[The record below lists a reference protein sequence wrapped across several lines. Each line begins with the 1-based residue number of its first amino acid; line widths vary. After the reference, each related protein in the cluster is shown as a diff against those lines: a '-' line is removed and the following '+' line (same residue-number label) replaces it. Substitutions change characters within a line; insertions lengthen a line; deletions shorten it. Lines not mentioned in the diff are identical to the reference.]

1 MIRLACSIA
10 LGFLLLGRMMG
21 ASGQEPG
28 LEELR
33 IGMDP
38 GNPPYTYIDEDGT
51 FGGSDAE
58 IATAMCVELRAR
70 CKLVAVPFTR
80 SIAALDDRSV
90 DAIVSDMT
98 ITPEREQLVDFT
110 DVYRIAANRFVA
122 SRHSGLEVSPEGLV
136 GKKLGVKRNTVHDR
150 YVTAIYGA
158 TAVIRRYSDLAEL
171 FIDLALDRNDAALV
185 EIAPA
190 RVSFLQTPLGAD
202 YEFVGP
208 ELNDERW
215 FGTGIGIAVRK
226 GDNARREALNHAL
239 AAIRADGSYQKIMA
253 RYFNSQ

>member
-1 MIRLACSIA
+1 MQSLTWFIA
-10 LGFLLLGRMMG
+10 LGFVLLAGMTG
-21 ASGQEPG
+21 ASGQEAG

-38 GNPPYTYIDEDGT
+38 GNPPYTYLDEDGT

-58 IATAMCVELRAR
+58 IAAALCGVIRAR
-70 CKLVAVPFTR
+70 CKLVAVPFAR
-80 SIAALDDRSV
+80 SIAALGDRSV

-98 ITPEREQLVDFT
+98 VTTERERLVDFT
-110 DVYRIAANRFVA
+110 DVYRNAENRLVA
-122 SRHSGLEVSPEGLV
+122 RRQLGLEVSPEGLA

-150 YVTAIYGA
+150 YVTDVYGA
-158 TAVIRRYSDLAEL
+158 TAIIRRYTDLAEA
-171 FIDLALDRNDAALV
+171 FIDLALARNDAVLAEV
-185 EIAPA
+185 APA
-190 RVSFLQTPLGAD
+190 RVSFLQTSLGAD

-208 ELNDERW
+208 EITDERW

-239 AAIRADGSYQKIMA
+239 VTIRADGSYQRIIA